1 MLEIGKFN
9 MMKVADIKNIG
20 AFLIDEE
27 YGRIL
32 LPYKFMPKGLRADD
46 EVEVFIYRDSED
58 RIIATTQEPLI
69 EVGQF
74 AALNAK
80 ETSKIGAFFDWGIEA
95 KDLLVP
101 FSEQVER
108 VQPNKKY
115 VVFAYLDES
124 TNRIIGSTKWYK
136 FLDKSRPELRK
147 GEKVECLIVERVEI
161 GYKVI
166 VESKYRGIIYFS
178 ETFKRRLNYGEK
190 VSAYVAK
197 VRADD
202 KVDLNLKPIG
212 YHSEVAKTSELIL
225 KKLYEN
231 DGKMEISDRT
241 PPEIIYQEFN
251 MSKKAF
257 KKALGLL
264 YKQRKIKL
272 GKNFI
277 ALNEK

>member
-1 MLEIGKFN
+1 

-108 VQPNKKY
+108 VQANKKY
-115 VVFAYLDES
+115 VVFAYLDEA

-136 FLDKSRPELRK
+136 FLDKSHPELRK
-147 GEKVECLIVERVEI
+147 GEKVDCLIVERVEI

-166 VESKYRGIIYFS
+166 VENKYRGIIYS
-178 ETFKRRLNYGEK
+178 SDTFKRRLNYGEK
-190 VSAYVAK
+190 VNAYVAK

-202 KVDLNLKPIG
+202 KIDLNLKPIG

-231 DGKMEISDRT
+231 DGKMEISDKT
-241 PPEIIYQEFN
+241 PAEIIYQEFN